1 MVLRSFQVYT
11 ARFPIKVYWTLG
23 SNLLSLLTSLPVL
36 SHTRQFSGQLV
47 PCKQWGSY
55 KLLSAWPQ
63 ELSTSSETTST
74 MGVPPPFLLLFGTKY
89 VRIINVLAAK
99 NLGIHYTSLSF
110 VSPTRKVW
118 CLHSESLGPDASSA
132 LLVHPHP
139 FSELHRVLVCSPVKW
154 I

>member
-36 SHTRQFSGQLV
+36 SHTRQFPGQLV

-99 NLGIHYTSLSF
+99 NLGIHIGLCRLWVQLERYG
-110 VSPTRKVW
+110 VCIQKAWDQMP
-118 CLHSESLGPDASSA
+118 A
-132 LLVHPHP
+132 LP
-139 FSELHRVLVCSPVKW
+139 FWSILILFQNCTVFWFAHL
-154 I
+154 

>member
-1 MVLRSFQVYT
+1 MVLRSFQVHT
-11 ARFPIKVYWTLG
+11 ARFPIKVYRTLG

-36 SHTRQFSGQLV
+36 SHTRQFPGQLV
-47 PCKQWGSY
+47 PCKEWGSY

-99 NLGIHYTSLSF
+99 NLGIHIGLCSLW
-110 VSPTRKVW
+110 VQLGRYGGVW
-118 CLHSESLGPDASSA
+118 IQKAWDQMPA
-132 LLVHPHP
+132 LP
-139 FSELHRVLVCSPVKW
+139 FWSILILFQSCTEFRFAHL
-154 I
+154 